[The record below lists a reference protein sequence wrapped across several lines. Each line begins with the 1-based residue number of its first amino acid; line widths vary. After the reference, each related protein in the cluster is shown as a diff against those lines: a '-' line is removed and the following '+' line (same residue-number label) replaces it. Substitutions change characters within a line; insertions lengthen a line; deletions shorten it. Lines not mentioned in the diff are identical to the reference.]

1 MIWAIIILSIIAIL
15 AFSLPIILC
24 DDEEDNKDN
33 EDEELRKQLNDWQDQ
48 DNLENE

>member
-24 DDEEDNKDN
+24 DDEEDN